1 MPRGGRSV
9 FRLSTTLKMLTVGI
23 SMTLLLLGCFIGLTT
38 VFKSPSG
45 LYVLL
50 AGDIAVALAYIRF
63 FLSAISGVW
72 ERRYRQATATA
83 VTYGIL
89 VSFMGLLVTL
99 AATYYI
105 LGTQWQGQLVAG
117 DNSPG
122 ILNRVDAFYFA
133 TTIFT
138 TVGFGDIHAEGELAR
153 TIVTGQMLFTYL
165 YAVTALALIATA
177 SFGGVPRNR
186 DLG

>member
-1 MPRGGRSV
+1 V
-9 FRLSTTLKMLTVGI
+9 FPLVTTLKMFAVGAFV
-23 SMTLLLLGCFIGLTT
+23 TALLLGGFIGLTI
-38 VFKSPSG
+38 VFRSPG
-45 LYVLL
+45 GVYILL
-50 AGDIAVALAYIRF
+50 AGDVIVALSYIRF

-99 AATYYI
+99 AATYYV
-105 LGTQWQGQLVAG
+105 LGTQWHGQLVAG
-117 DNSPG
+117 DNTPG
-122 ILNRVDAFYFA
+122 ISSRVDAFYFA
-133 TTIFT
+133 TTVFT

-153 TIVTGQMLFTYL
+153 AIVTGQMLFTYV

-186 DLG
+186 DVH